1 MGNKNRTGIKLV
13 RLKNGDT
20 IICSLSIDN
29 SDYIL
34 ENPMQINMLP
44 VMSKKGIQS
53 MTIFMQ
59 EWMEYSKDR
68 IYKISEDVIMLT
80 ANPEE
85 EMIDEY
91 FDALEKNEMHRIQRE
106 FENISKNYDN
116 ESELENQYDSDLE
129 NRYDEDEYYED
140 DETPEDSE

>member
-1 MGNKNRTGIKLV
+1 
-13 RLKNGDT
+13 
-20 IICSLSIDN
+20 
-29 SDYIL
+29 
-34 ENPMQINMLP
+34 
-44 VMSKKGIQS
+44 MSKKGIQS